1 MEERA
6 ARAARMRP
14 DCALMRGMSEP
25 QTEEKAG
32 EAGVKRMNGVEG
44 PEGAEGKR
52 KLDVASLFPAKGDPR
67 RPPEWYGRALLY
79 TAIAVFLAWFAYSS
93 WFKIPYI
100 VFDVVIAL
108 FLALAVEPLIIRLI
122 KHGWKRGVAAVT
134 CLVGLIVIVITLLAL
149 FGNMF
154 VQQMISMVKGFP
166 DLYNQLASFVSEKT
180 DFKIPEMN
188 DLGGE
193 IIKNIHGNWVTD
205 FAGQAFSTTLGVFSS
220 LLNFITALMVAFY
233 IAIAGPRLR
242 RSLCKWIAPSSQRRF
257 LMTWTVVQ
265 EQISGFLFSRSILA
279 AINAACMSVFL
290 MVIKV
295 PYWLPLAL
303 FCGIVSQ
310 FIPTIGTYLGGALP
324 VMFAWGERGI
334 GYAIGVVVFIT
345 IYQQIENLLLS
356 PKISER
362 TMDLNPCIAFLSV
375 LFFGSIFGALG
386 AFLALPI
393 TASIQ
398 VLLKVS
404 MKQYPLV
411 DVPLMNDPTTKKK
424 SKMVEAADVINEHV
438 LKPVGEHIPGAR
450 QAKGSS
456 AHISFDDAAIAQ
468 LREAAYGDAG
478 APVTSDS
485 PTVAIPKRVLDSDH
499 RRGLNEGGGG
509 DGRAGSAAAGAS
521 PAADAPAPRQ
531 VESECGKQDKK
542 RSASKGPDNPRSHW
556 R

>member
-1 MEERA
+1 
-6 ARAARMRP
+6 
-14 DCALMRGMSEP
+14 MRGMSEP
-25 QTEEKAG
+25 QTEDMAG
-32 EAGVKRMNGVEG
+32 EAGVKRTNGAD
-44 PEGAEGKR
+44 GADAKR

-93 WFKIPYI
+93 WFKITYI

-134 CLVGLIVIVITLLAL
+134 CLIGLIVIVITLLAL

-193 IIKNIHGNWVTD
+193 IIKNIRGNWVTD
-205 FAGQAFSTTLGVFSS
+205 FAGQAFSTTLGVFSN

-290 MVIKV
+290 VIIKV

-334 GYAIGVVVFIT
+334 GYAIGVIVFIT

-424 SKMVEAADVINEHV
+424 SKMVEAADAINEHV

-456 AHISFDDAAIAQ
+456 AHVSFDDDAIAQ
-468 LREAAYGDAG
+468 LREAAYGGAS
-478 APVTSDS
+478 APVTADS
-485 PTVAIPKRVLDSDH
+485 PTVAIPKRILDSDH
-499 RRGLNEGGGG
+499 RQGLKGGG
-509 DGRAGSAAAGAS
+509 DAHAGAADAGAS
-521 PAADAPAPRQ
+521 PAADAPASAPRQ
-531 VESECGKQDKK
+531 VESEDGKQDKR
-542 RSASKGPDNPRSHW
+542 RSGSKGPDNPRSHW

>member
-1 MEERA
+1 M
-6 ARAARMRP
+6 M
-14 DCALMRGMSEP
+14 GMSEP
-25 QTEEKAG
+25 QTEEPQTTAG
-32 EAGVKRMNGVEG
+32 EAGAKSTGRTEG
-44 PEGAEGKR
+44 ERRKR
-52 KLDVASLFPAKGDPR
+52 KIDVASLFPAKGDPR

-79 TAIAVFLAWFAYSS
+79 TAIAVFIAWFAYSS
-93 WFKIPYI
+93 WFKITYI
-100 VFDVVIAL
+100 VFDIVIAL
-108 FLALAVEPLIIRLI
+108 FLALAVEPLILRLI
-122 KHGWKRGVAAVT
+122 RHGWRRGVAAVT

-166 DLYNQLASFVSEKT
+166 DLYNQLAAFISEKT

-205 FAGQAFSTTLGVFSS
+205 FAGQAFSTTLGVFTN

-290 MVIKV
+290 VIIKV

-424 SKMVEAADVINEHV
+424 SKMVEAADAINEHV
-438 LKPVGEHIPGAR
+438 FKPMGEHMPGPR

-456 AHISFDDAAIAQ
+456 AHVSFDDDAIAQ
-468 LREAAYGDAG
+468 LREAAYGDSA
-478 APVTSDS
+478 AHVTADS
-485 PTVAIPKRVLDSDH
+485 PTVAIPKRILDSDH
-499 RRGLNEGGGG
+499 HRGLKGLDEPHTDTATASATKSA
-509 DGRAGSAAAGAS
+509 DGATGEDAGAS
-521 PAADAPAPRQ
+521 PAADTAPTPRP
-531 VESECGKQDKK
+531 VESEGGKQDNNKK
-542 RSASKGPDNPRSHW
+542 RRSESKGPDNPRSHW

>member
-1 MEERA
+1 
-6 ARAARMRP
+6 
-14 DCALMRGMSEP
+14 MSEP
-25 QTEEKAG
+25 QTEEMPGGAG
-32 EAGVKRMNGVEG
+32 AQRATG
-44 PEGAEGKR
+44 PEGGEK
-52 KLDVASLFPAKGDPR
+52 KKIDVSSLFPAKGDPR

-79 TAIAVFLAWFAYSS
+79 TAIAVFLAWFAYTS
-93 WFKIPYI
+93 WFKITYL
-100 VFDVVIAL
+100 VFDIVIAL
-108 FLALAVEPLIIRLI
+108 FLALSVEPLIIRLI
-122 KHGWKRGVAAVT
+122 KHGWRRGVAAVT
-134 CLVGLIVIVITLLAL
+134 CLVGLIIIVITLLAL

-154 VQQMISMVKGFP
+154 VQQMISMVRGFP
-166 DLYNQLASFVSEKT
+166 DLYNQLAAFVSEKT

-205 FAGQAFSTTLGVFSS
+205 FAGQAFSTTIGVFSS

-279 AINAACMSVFL
+279 AINAACTAVFL
-290 MVIKV
+290 MIIKV

-334 GYAIGVVVFIT
+334 GYAVGVVVFIT

-362 TMDLNPCIAFLSV
+362 TMDINPCIAFLSV
-375 LFFGSIFGALG
+375 LLFGSIFGALG

-424 SKMVEAADVINEHV
+424 SRMVEAADAINEHV
-438 LKPVGEHIPGAR
+438 FKPMGEHMPGPR

-456 AHISFDDAAIAQ
+456 AHVSFDDEAIAQ
-468 LREAAYGDAG
+468 LREAAYGDSA
-478 APVTSDS
+478 AHVTADS
-485 PTVAIPKRVLDSDH
+485 PTVAIPKRILDSGH
-499 RRGLNEGGGG
+499 HRGLNGVGDETENEGAAKGG
-509 DGRAGSAAAGAS
+509 DEDPKGAAAAAS
-521 PAADAPAPRQ
+521 PAADASIDAARP
-531 VESECGKQDKK
+531 VESEGGKQDNKK
-542 RSASKGPDNPRSHW
+542 RRSGSKGPDNPRSHW

>member
-1 MEERA
+1 
-6 ARAARMRP
+6 
-14 DCALMRGMSEP
+14 
-25 QTEEKAG
+25 
-32 EAGVKRMNGVEG
+32 MNGVEG

-93 WFKIPYI
+93 WFKITYI

-108 FLALAVEPLIIRLI
+108 FLALAVEPLIVRLI

-324 VMFAWGERGI
+324 VMFAWGERSI

-438 LKPVGEHIPGAR
+438 LKPVGEHIPGVR

-499 RRGLNEGGGG
+499 RRGLNEGGDG

-542 RSASKGPDNPRSHW
+542 CSASKGPDNPRSHW

>member
-1 MEERA
+1 M
-6 ARAARMRP
+6 MH
-14 DCALMRGMSEP
+14 MSES
-25 QTEEKAG
+25 QAADTSAQDE
-32 EAGVKRMNGVEG
+32 NGVDT
-44 PEGAEGKR
+44 KR

-67 RPPEWYGRALLY
+67 RPPEWYGRTLLY
-79 TAIAVFLAWFAYSS
+79 TAIAVFLAWFAFSS
-93 WFKIPYI
+93 WFKITYI
-100 VFDVVIAL
+100 VFDIVIAL

-122 KHGWKRGVAAVT
+122 KHGWKRGIAAVT
-134 CLVGLIVIVITLLAL
+134 CLVGLIIIVITLLAL

-166 DLYNQLASFVSEKT
+166 ELYNQLAAFINDKT
-180 DFKIPEMN
+180 NFKIPEMN

-193 IIKNIHGNWVTD
+193 IMKHIQGAWVTN
-205 FAGQAFSTTLGVFSS
+205 FAGQAFNTTVGVFSS

-233 IAIAGPRLR
+233 ISIAGPRLR
-242 RSLCKWIAPSSQRRF
+242 RSLCKWIAPGSQRRF

-290 MVIKV
+290 MIIKV

-303 FCGIVSQ
+303 FCGLVSQ

-324 VMFAWGERGI
+324 VLFAWGERGI
-334 GYAIGVVVFIT
+334 GYAIGVVVFST

-404 MKQYPLV
+404 LKQYPLV

-424 SKMVEAADVINEHV
+424 SKMVEAVDAINEHV
-438 LKPVGEHIPGAR
+438 IKPVGEHIPGAR

-456 AHISFDDAAIAQ
+456 AHVSFDDEAIAQ
-468 LREAAYGDAG
+468 LREAAYGDA
-478 APVTSDS
+478 AANTTPDA
-485 PTVAIPKRVLDSDH
+485 PTVAIPKRILDADH
-499 RRGLNEGGGG
+499 HKGLDGLKGTGDTAAAQGAASPEDADMSPDEG
-509 DGRAGSAAAGAS
+509 DGARVKNGRTSDNRKS
-521 PAADAPAPRQ
+521 D
-531 VESECGKQDKK
+531 DKN
-542 RSASKGPDNPRSHW
+542 PNNPRSHW